1 VDLYFWKKA
10 YLTTYYSLSAG
21 KGQVGSRFLG
31 DSTRLTAGDPDKFV
45 LLGTSAAVPYPD
57 TTTRIHEL
65 TVVFKY
71 KLTANLMPKLE
82 YSYQQFD
89 NKDYQTSPMTPYMG
103 CISPATG
110 TLVNGCS
117 ARLLTGTTSPNP
129 TFTPSPFYPYSVV
142 GDTSSARFMFL
153 GVDQPSHHVHIISAK
168 LEYRF

>member
-1 VDLYFWKKA
+1 M
-10 YLTTYYSLSAG
+10 TTYYSLSAG
-21 KGQVGSRFLG
+21 KGKVGSRFLG
-31 DSTRLTAGDPDKFV
+31 DSARLTAGDPDKFV
-45 LLGTSAAVPYPD
+45 LVGATAAVPYPD

-103 CISPATG
+103 CVSPASG
-110 TLVNGCS
+110 TLVNGCPV
-117 ARLLTGTTSPNP
+117 RMLTGSSSPNP
-129 TFTPSPFYPYSVV
+129 TFTTSPFYPYSVV
-142 GDTSSARFMFL
+142 GDTSSARYIFL